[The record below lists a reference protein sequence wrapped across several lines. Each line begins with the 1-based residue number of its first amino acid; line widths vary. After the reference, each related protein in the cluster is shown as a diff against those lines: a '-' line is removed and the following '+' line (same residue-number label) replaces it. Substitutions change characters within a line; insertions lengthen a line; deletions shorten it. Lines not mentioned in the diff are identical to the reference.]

1 MDINSCNQPPFSVA
15 RRIKSTGRSL
25 SGVFA
30 FRGEG
35 VAFESLLERDFL
47 SRMDFRKDVLHVLS
61 QPVSLEFVAKNGR
74 SYTYTPDF
82 LVRFHVHTRRRPM
95 LVEVK
100 PEQNWRE
107 DWRDS
112 LPKWKT
118 ALRYAKAQG
127 WGFHIYDESRIRGQS
142 LKNIQYLE
150 RFKRADYRDE
160 DLDPILK
167 TVSFMGVTSIQYLLA
182 LHFQGDEALGKS
194 HIFHLIAT
202 RQLDCDVSG
211 FLGESLEVMVAV

>member
-1 MDINSCNQPPFSVA
+1 MFSVA
-15 RRIKSTGRSL
+15 RRIKSTTRSL

-47 SRMDFRKDVLHVLS
+47 SRMDFRKDVLRVIS
-61 QPVSLEFVAKNGR
+61 QPVKFDFVARNGR
-74 SYTYTPDF
+74 TYPYTPDY
-82 LVRFHVHTRRRPM
+82 LVHFQSHSRLRPM

-100 PEQNWRE
+100 PEENWRE
-107 DWRDS
+107 NWRDS
-112 LPKWKT
+112 LPKWKA
-118 ALRYAKAQG
+118 ALRYAKERG

-150 RFKRADYRDE
+150 RFKNADYAE
-160 DLDPILK
+160 QDLDAVIR
-167 TVSFMGVTSIQYLLA
+167 TVAFKGIASIEYLLA
-182 LHFQGDEALGKS
+182 LHFQGAEALGKS

-202 RQLDCDVSG
+202 RQLDCDITG
-211 FLGESLEVMVAV
+211 FLGDSLEVMVAE

>member
-1 MDINSCNQPPFSVA
+1 MDTNSCNQPQFSVA

-47 SRMDFRKDVLHVLS
+47 SRMDFRKDVLHVVS
-61 QPVSLEFVAKNGR
+61 QPVSIGFVAHNGR

-82 LVRFHVHTRRRPM
+82 LVRFHSYTRRAPI

-100 PEQNWRE
+100 PEENWRE
-107 DWRDS
+107 EWRSS
-112 LPKWKT
+112 LPKWKA
-118 ALRYAKAQG
+118 ALRYAKSQK

-150 RFKRADYRDE
+150 RFKRADYSEE
-160 DLDPILK
+160 DLDPILR
-167 TVSFMGVTSIQYLLA
+167 TVSFMGVASIQYLLA
-182 LHFQGDEALGKS
+182 LHFQGQEALGKS
-194 HIFHLIAT
+194 YIFHLIAT
-202 RQLDCDVSG
+202 RRLDCDVSG
-211 FLGESLEVMVAV
+211 FLSDSLEVTVAT

>member
-1 MDINSCNQPPFSVA
+1 MDSNSCNQIQFSVA
-15 RRIKSTGRSL
+15 RRVKSTTRSL

-35 VAFESLLERDFL
+35 VAFESGLERDFL
-47 SRMDFRKDVLHVLS
+47 SRMEFRTDVLSVVS
-61 QPVSLEFVAKNGR
+61 QPIQLDFVAHNGR

-82 LVRFHVHTRRRPM
+82 LVRFHPHTEQAPI

-100 PEQNWRE
+100 PEENWRKS
-107 DWRDS
+107 WRES

-118 ALRYAKAQG
+118 ALRYAKQQG

-150 RFKRADYRDE
+150 RFKRAAYE
-160 DLDPILK
+160 EVDLEAIIR
-167 TVSFMGVTSIQYLLA
+167 TVALMRIATVQYLVA
-182 LHFQGDEALGKS
+182 LHFNGAEALGKS
-194 HIFHLIAT
+194 HIFHLIAN
-202 RQLDCDVSG
+202 RRLDCDVSES
-211 FLGESLEVMVAV
+211 LDDSLEVVMPQ